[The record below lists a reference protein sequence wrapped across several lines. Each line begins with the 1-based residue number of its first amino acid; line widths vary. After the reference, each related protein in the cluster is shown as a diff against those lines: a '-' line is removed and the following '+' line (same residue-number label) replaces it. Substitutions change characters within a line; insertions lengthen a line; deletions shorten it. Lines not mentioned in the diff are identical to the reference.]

1 MGGHFTQIRQVG
13 WNVMEFDMSLDKVT
27 PISPSPTRLIRK
39 SSKLEDV
46 CYDIRGPVLKEA
58 SRLEQE
64 GHKVLKLN
72 IGNPAPWGF
81 DAPEEILR
89 DVIRNIPAS
98 QGYSDSKG
106 IYSARKAV
114 MQYSQ
119 QIGIKD
125 VDIED
130 IYIGNGVSELVV
142 MAMQALINDGDEVLI
157 PAPDFPLWSAAVNLC
172 GGKPVHY
179 LCDEEADWQPD
190 LADIRSKITAN
201 TKAMV
206 VINPN
211 NPTGAVYS
219 RQVLQG
225 LVNIAKEFDLVV
237 MADEIYDKIVYDD
250 AEYVAMASLTD
261 DLLMLTL
268 SGLSKSYRVAGFRT
282 GWLIVSGA
290 KSRAQDYI
298 EGLEILSSMRLC
310 SNVPT
315 QHAIQTA
322 LGGFQSI
329 KTLTSPGGR
338 LHEQRLI
345 AWEKLN
351 DIDGITCVKPKGA
364 LYLFP
369 KIDVKK
375 FNIKNDE
382 RFVLDLLQQEK
393 VLVVQGSGFNW
404 PKPDH
409 FRIVFLPYEKD
420 LNEAIGRIG
429 RFLSTYRQ

>member
-1 MGGHFTQIRQVG
+1 MKA
-13 WNVMEFDMSLDKVT
+13 DKVS
-27 PISPSPTRLIRK
+27 PISSRPRRLIKK
-39 SSKLEDV
+39 SDKLDEV

-58 SRLEQE
+58 HRLEEE
-64 GHKVLKLN
+64 GHHVLKLN

-81 DAPEEILR
+81 EAPEEILR
-89 DVIRNIPAS
+89 DVIHNIPAS

-106 IYSARKAV
+106 IYSARKAI
-114 MQYSQ
+114 MQYAQ

-130 IYIGNGVSELVV
+130 IYIGNGVSELVI
-142 MAMQALINDGDEVLI
+142 MTMQALVNNGDEVLI

-179 LCDEEADWQPD
+179 ICDEDAQWQPD

-201 TKAMV
+201 TKAIV

-211 NPTGAVYS
+211 NPTGAVYD
-219 RQVLQG
+219 RAMLQN
-225 LVNIAKEFDLVV
+225 LVEIAREFDLVV
-237 MADEIYDKIVYDD
+237 LADEIYDKVLYDD
-250 AEYVAMASLTD
+250 AQYIPLASLAD

-290 KSRAQDYI
+290 KHRATDYI
-298 EGLEILSSMRLC
+298 EGLDILASMRLC

-322 LGGFQSI
+322 LGGYQSI
-329 KTLTSPGGR
+329 NELTAPGGR
-338 LHEQRLI
+338 LHEQREL
-345 AWEKLN
+345 AWRMLN
-351 DIDGITCVKPKGA
+351 DIDGVTCVKPSGA

-369 KIDVKK
+369 KLDIKK
-375 FNIKNDE
+375 FNISDDE
-382 RFVLDLLQQEK
+382 KFVLDLLIKEK

-409 FRIVFLPYEKD
+409 FRIVFLPRVEE
-420 LNEAIGRIG
+420 LTEAIKRIE
-429 RFLSTYRQ
+429 RFLKTYRQ